1 MQASRK
7 LLYVF
12 CTMERQDDKPS
23 GRYTQIRECNFHF
36 CLGVDESRPRDHSKL
51 LSSIGSCIGQ
61 VRSGAAFGRL
71 ARFGVDV
78 FACVAIASATMAFAL
93 DATATD
99 EFIER
104 APLDRLSLSDAE
116 QLLRQHSREL
126 RASQRAV
133 DAAKAGILIA
143 GARPNPNLT
152 LQTSNINPHVGI
164 GAGGLRDK
172 AFDTQIRTDY
182 LVERGQ
188 KRALRLASAG
198 DLERAS
204 EDDLDETFRTQRTV
218 LATAYYDLLLAQER
232 IRIAHETAELYGAT
246 LSAARRR
253 LAAGDISTSDVDRIS
268 VDALRAQGDEQSA
281 TTDRQHGQFALAA
294 VLGLESSAGRI
305 TATDDWPEP
314 ADLQASED
322 ADALL
327 KRRPDVSAARARADA
342 AQHARDLARSLRT
355 RDVTVAVTYD
365 HWPTSASNLQ
375 GTGNSYGISLSVPLF
390 LGNHFDGDIAKAESD
405 WGAALDLL
413 DKSMASA
420 RADLARTQ
428 VDLERMRDRMARYDR
443 ELLIAAKR
451 VAEAQE
457 FAYQKGAIGIL
468 DLLDARR
475 TLRSIQLDATT
486 AHADYA
492 KALATWRLARPSTTR
507 NEQR

>member
-1 MQASRK
+1 MLRLRANVASR
-7 LLYVF
+7 
-12 CTMERQDDKPS
+12 
-23 GRYTQIRECNFHF
+23 
-36 CLGVDESRPRDHSKL
+36 
-51 LSSIGSCIGQ
+51 
-61 VRSGAAFGRL
+61 
-71 ARFGVDV
+71 
-78 FACVAIASATMAFAL
+78 VAIAIAAAVFGPGAI
-93 DATATD
+93 AAG

-104 APLDRLSLSDAE
+104 IPLDRLSLHDVE
-116 QLLRQHSREL
+116 LLLRQHSREL

-133 DAAKAGILIA
+133 DAAQAGILIA
-143 GARPNPNLT
+143 GARPNPNVT
-152 LQTSNINPHVGI
+152 LQTSNINPQVGI
-164 GAGGLRDK
+164 GSGGLRDK

-182 LVERGQ
+182 VVERGQ

-204 EDDLDETFRTQRTV
+204 EEDLDETFRSQRMV

-232 IRIAHETAELYGAT
+232 IKIARETAELYGAT

-281 TTDRQHGQFALAA
+281 NADRQHAQFALAA
-294 VLGLESSAGRI
+294 VLGLEATASRI
-305 TATDDWPEP
+305 AAADDWLEP
-314 ADLQASED
+314 TDVHIQDDVDE
-322 ADALL
+322 LL
-327 KRRPDVSAARARADA
+327 AWRPDVRAARARADA
-342 AQHARDLARSLRT
+342 AQHARDLARSQRT

-365 HWPTSASNLQ
+365 HWPTNANNLQ

-413 DKSMASA
+413 AKATAAA

-428 VDLERMRDRMARYDR
+428 FDLERMRDRVARYDR

-451 VAEAQE
+451 VAGAQE
-457 FAYQKGAIGIL
+457 FAYQKGAIGVL

-475 TLRSIQLDATT
+475 TLRSVQFDATS

-492 KALATWRLARPSTTR
+492 KALATWQLARPSDTR
-507 NEQR
+507 KEQ